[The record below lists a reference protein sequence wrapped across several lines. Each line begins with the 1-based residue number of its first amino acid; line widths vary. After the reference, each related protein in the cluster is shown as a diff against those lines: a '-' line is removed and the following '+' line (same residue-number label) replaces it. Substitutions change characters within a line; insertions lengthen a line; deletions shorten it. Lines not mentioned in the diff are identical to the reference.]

1 MLLAFAKFHGLVILG
16 VLSAYFLVFRRK
28 ENVWLPALV
37 ALALGMIAWVNRY
50 PLSKINGM
58 AWQGT
63 SPKTLFL
70 MVRDTA
76 YSFFV
81 SPETAQA
88 QDWLLGVTVVFS
100 LVLLILSIRALIRQ
114 PKSVYAIVAYAG
126 ILVFIS
132 FTFTHV
138 HYQGRLL
145 YPVIPALI
153 ANSTARPAMP
163 VGGRLTRRRKQR

>member
-1 MLLAFAKFHGLVILG
+1 VLLALAKFHGLVILG
-16 VLSAYFLVFRRK
+16 VLSAYWLAFRRK
-28 ENVWLPALV
+28 EMIWLPAIA
-37 ALALGMIAWVNRY
+37 ALALGIVAWVDRY
-50 PLSKINGM
+50 PLSKINSM
-58 AWQGT
+58 AWQGM

-76 YSFFV
+76 YSFTV

-88 QDWLLGVTVVFS
+88 QAWLMGVTFVFGLALIGVSVLS
-100 LVLLILSIRALIRQ
+100 LVRQ
-114 PKSVYAIVAYAG
+114 PKSVYAVVAYAG
-126 ILVFIS
+126 ILVFAI

-153 ANSTARPAMP
+153 ANWVAWPAAPTGNKLTSRPK
-163 VGGRLTRRRKQR
+163 R